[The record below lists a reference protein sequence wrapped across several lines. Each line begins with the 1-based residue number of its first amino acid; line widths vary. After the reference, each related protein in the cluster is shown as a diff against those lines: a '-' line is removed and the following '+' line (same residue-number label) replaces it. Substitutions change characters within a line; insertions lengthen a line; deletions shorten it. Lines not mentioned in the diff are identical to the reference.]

1 MGISAYV
8 LIKLKPGT
16 AGEVLKTLRKFA
28 EISEAHMVTGIY
40 DIVITVKVND
50 LKALGDLVAERIH
63 EIEGVSSTVTCI
75 VVA

>member
-16 AGEVLKTLRKFA
+16 AGEVLKALKKYT
-28 EISEAHMVTGIY
+28 EITEAHMVTGIY
-40 DIVITVKVND
+40 DIIVSIKVKD
-50 LKALGDLVAERIH
+50 LKELGELVAEKIH
-63 EIEGVSSTVTCI
+63 ETEGVSSTVTCI

>member
-16 AGEVLKTLRKFA
+16 AGEVLKVLKNFD

-40 DIVITVKVND
+40 DIIIHVTVKD
-50 LKALGDLVAERIH
+50 LKELGELVAEKIH
-63 EIEGVSSTVTCI
+63 ETEGISSTVTCI

>member
-16 AGEVLKTLRKFA
+16 AGEVLKTLKKFP

-40 DIVITVKVND
+40 DIVITVRVND